1 MSEFILHSFSIDY
14 FIIFLL
20 YTKEN
25 SFSFLSH
32 TRLFSLLIVILI
44 FSIYLCI
51 LGIFSRIIFI
61 QGSKYYSD
69 VKVEH

>member
-44 FSIYLCI
+44 FFLYIYAFLVF
-51 LGIFSRIIFI
+51 LAG
-61 QGSKYYSD
+61 
-69 VKVEH
+69 